1 MGYQQTFPDAVDARS
16 KVPFEARSR
25 PNMWLIAAR
34 IFCAR
39 AYVAQGVERSLTCC
53 LQILGQVHQHLQ
65 QRKAQLRGMPTYAQI
80 TNLSIIRM
88 VNPCG
93 HFAWMSPE
101 LTRQS
106 TAVADDTS
114 LISKQKSVN
123 CFQYLRN
130 TQSDKDERGNTTTNL
145 AYSSSVL

>member
-1 MGYQQTFPDAVDARS
+1 MPRSQTYPLS
-16 KVPFEARSR
+16 T
-25 PNMWLIAAR
+25 WLIHVG
-34 IFCAR
+34 I
-39 AYVAQGVERSLTCC
+39 
-53 LQILGQVHQHLQ
+53 
-65 QRKAQLRGMPTYAQI
+65 
-80 TNLSIIRM
+80 
-88 VNPCG
+88 
-93 HFAWMSPE
+93 FAWMSPE

-145 AYSSSVL
+145 AYSSSVFVTTIYADAAFRLASRTSSLAFLFLAGIS